1 MIYISNIDG
10 KKKRMKKSIQHF
22 FWDRK
27 KEQNEIVPIREKI
40 QRVTSSSSTIKNL
53 ETKPLKGPNALT
65 MT

>member
-10 KKKRMKKSIQHF
+10 KKKGWKNQFNIF